1 MATDLEFIKMDVLGR
16 IASIQEGLLKQDP
29 LLPTHLAAIHSSLIQ
44 YEELIHLLS
53 DEEIATLVAGQVKH
67 TGAMLTSEITKSSKA
82 TVAKRI
88 PKTSVDDL

>member
-1 MATDLEFIKMDVLGR
+1 MATDLEFIKLDVLGR
-16 IASIQEGLLKQDP
+16 INLIQDGLLKQDP
-29 LLPTHLAAIHSSLIQ
+29 LLPTHLAAIHSALIN

-53 DEEIATLVAGQVKH
+53 DADIASLIAGQVKH